1 MAIMTV
7 NSDVGQKVWVAE
19 DVAFFFLELNNIS
32 GHRWQRQADQQTRQL
47 AAPSLVPSLA
57 ENS

>member
-1 MAIMTV
+1 MTV

>member
-1 MAIMTV
+1 MTV

-19 DVAFFFLELNNIS
+19 DAAFFFLELNNIS
-32 GHRWQRQADQQTRQL
+32 GHRWQRQADLQTRQL